1 MSCMHRQDDG
11 RAGHSKFGAILRS
24 VTTHY
29 EHSEYSMKNLGIR
42 SCNATIGRES
52 FTIVLHSLI

>member
-52 FTIVLHSLI
+52 FTIVL